1 MQQQKKCIERLAKDV
16 KYIIKNPL
24 ELENNNIY
32 YKHDQDNILKGYA
45 LIIGNKDTPYQYGN
59 YLFEFNYPNNYP
71 FSPPI
76 VKFLS
81 NDGTM
86 RFNPNLY
93 INGKVCL
100 SVLNTWHG
108 EGWTSCMTISSVLLI
123 LSTILNNNPLENEP
137 GIDNRNHYNNI
148 KKYNTLVKYK
158 NIEFSILK
166 QIENIINNE
175 NIILLLFKQI
185 ILDNFIKNNDAIES
199 IIENDFKNI
208 SNIEIPMY
216 QLKFNINAIYLLN
229 NYKKIKLKVIKK

>member
-32 YKHDQDNILKGYA
+32 YKHDEDNILKGYA
-45 LIIGNKDTPYQYGN
+45 LIIGNKNTPYQYGN
-59 YLFEFNYPNNYP
+59 YLFEFNYPDNYP

-81 NDGTM
+81 NDGSM

-123 LSTILNNNPLENEP
+123 LSTILNNYPLENEP
-137 GIDNRNHYNNI
+137 GIDKTNNYNNI
-148 KKYNTLVKYK
+148 INYNSLVKYK

-166 QIENIINNE
+166 QIEYIIDNN
-175 NIILLLFKQI
+175 NIILLKFKQI
-185 ILDNFIKNNDAIES
+185 ILDNFNKNIENIQN
-199 IIENDFKNI
+199 IIENDFNNI
-208 SNIEIPMY
+208 SYIEIPIY
-216 QLKFNINAIYLLN
+216 QLKFDINIKNLLN
-229 NYKKIKLKVIKK
+229 IYKKIKLKLIKK

>member
-81 NDGTM
+81 NDGSM

-175 NIILLLFKQI
+175 NKILLLFKQI

-208 SNIEIPMY
+208 NYIEIPMY